1 VPRTAACARHWHEN
15 EAVAVPAFT
24 PPEKASAASA
34 PGDSER
40 LDREDLARTSE
51 RLAGAMRELER
62 FAFAIA
68 HDFRAPLRAIDE
80 IARGIEQEA
89 GRVDAETA
97 AKLRSVLAQGA
108 AMEAMIAKLLAYC
121 RLSSQPLEL
130 EMIDMEG
137 LVREAWTRVRNRERA
152 ELSVETLPPARG
164 DRRMLTLVW
173 SSLLANAVKYGSK
186 ADAPRV
192 EVTGGESPGN
202 VVYGVRDNGGGFDVG
217 YSGKL
222 SHVFERLGAAPEFP
236 GTGVALAIVQGIVT
250 RHGGNVWVD
259 AHAGRGAFFQFSLPI
274 HAV

>member
-1 VPRTAACARHWHEN
+1 MALPGF
-15 EAVAVPAFT
+15 P
-24 PPEKASAASA
+24 PPETASAA

-51 RLAGAMRELER
+51 GLAGAMRELER
-62 FAFAIA
+62 LALAIA

-137 LVREAWTRVRNRERA
+137 LAREAWTRVRNRERA
-152 ELSVETLPPARG
+152 ELSDETLPAARG
-164 DRRMLTLVW
+164 NRRMLKLAW
-173 SSLLANAVKYGSK
+173 SSLHANPLTYGCS
-186 ADAPRV
+186 
-192 EVTGGESPGN
+192 
-202 VVYGVRDNGGGFDVG
+202 
-217 YSGKL
+217 
-222 SHVFERLGAAPEFP
+222 
-236 GTGVALAIVQGIVT
+236 
-250 RHGGNVWVD
+250 
-259 AHAGRGAFFQFSLPI
+259 AHAPP
-274 HAV
+274 